1 MKKELHYLHLSDYN
15 HPSKR
20 GSYLTDYVIYAI
32 IFKEE
37 LKEINYY

>member
-20 GSYLTDYVIYAI
+20 GSYLTACVIYAI